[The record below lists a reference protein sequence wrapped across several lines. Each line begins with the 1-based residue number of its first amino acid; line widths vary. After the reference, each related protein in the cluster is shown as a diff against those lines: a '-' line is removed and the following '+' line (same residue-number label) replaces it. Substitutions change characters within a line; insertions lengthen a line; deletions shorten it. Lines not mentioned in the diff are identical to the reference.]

1 MHYPD
6 KTGRHEPYE
15 SRDSRADLWGPEA
28 EMPPATRQQ
37 ARSGNHPAEL
47 RSSSKEAPTVPSSS
61 LTGPGS

>member
-28 EMPPATRQQ
+28 EMPPATRQHASIATQ
-37 ARSGNHPAEL
+37 PRCVAKFKLAN
-47 RSSSKEAPTVPSSS
+47 S
-61 LTGPGS
+61 LF